1 MNKKIKET
9 IKYLLRCPQVIAPW
23 LRKVDQLYE
32 MNDTELRAY
41 KERGFLQIFR
51 QAYTQSAFYHDLYS
65 RNGIQ
70 LSDIQSIDDIKKL
83 PVITKKMIREN
94 PESLL
99 TISKWKTVANHTS
112 GTTGSPLTVYES
124 WPALWMEQAYVVS
137 YRRRCGFCTG
147 RDVIASLRGHLD
159 RKDKMMYVPVS
170 KTLYLSSFQLNP
182 SNIRDYHHAL
192 LHYKPKAIEGYPS
205 TLLNLCLLLKENGLS
220 CNIPIIFT
228 SSESLGEQ
236 QRTVIEHTFHGKVFD
251 HYGTTERTIS
261 LNEYLDHSGYYEDP
275 GYSINEYRENAV
287 VTTSLINGAF
297 PLIRYEMED
306 KIIFKDG
313 MITGIAGR
321 AMSFITGKDGTKFNS
336 AALTYVAKII
346 PNILVVQ
353 LVQKTIG
360 MLDVNILPDGNFN
373 ATDIKE
379 AIKGIQERIGKDNM
393 DVHVNIIK
401 KTDLIYTPKS
411 NKLEL
416 VVNLTQQDL
425 KHN

>member
-9 IKYLLRCPQVIAPW
+9 IKYSLRCPQVIAPW
-23 LRKVDQLYE
+23 LRKVNQLYE

-41 KERGFLQIFR
+41 KERAFLQIFH

-65 RNGIQ
+65 RNAIQ
-70 LSDIQSIDDIKKL
+70 LDDIKSIDDIKKL
-83 PVITKKMIREN
+83 PVITKKMIREH

-99 TISKWKTVANHTS
+99 TIPKWKTVTNHTS
-112 GTTGSPLTVYES
+112 GTTGSPLVVYES

-137 YRRRCGFCTG
+137 YRRRCGFFTG

-159 RKDKMMYVPVS
+159 RKEKMMYVVIS

-182 SNIRDYHHAL
+182 SNIREYYQAL
-192 LHYKPKAIEGYPS
+192 CNYKPKAIEAYPS
-205 TLLNLCLLLKENGLS
+205 SLLNLCLLLKENGLR
-220 CNIPIIFT
+220 CNIPVIFT
-228 SSESLGEQ
+228 SSESLGDV
-236 QRTVIEHTFHGKVFD
+236 QRSIIENILHGKVFD

-261 LNEYLDHSGYYEDP
+261 LNENFDHTGYYEDP
-275 GYSINEYRENAV
+275 GYSINEYRENSV
-287 VTTSLINGAF
+287 VTTSLINSAF

-306 KIIFKDG
+306 KIMFKDG

-321 AMSFITGKDGTKFNS
+321 ATSFITGKDGTKFNS

-353 LVQKTIG
+353 LVQREIG
-360 MLDVNILPDGNFN
+360 NLEVNILPDTNFN
-373 ATDIKE
+373 TTDIKKV
-379 AIKGIQERIGKDNM
+379 IMGIQERIGKDNVN
-393 DVHVNIIK
+393 VHVNIIK

-416 VVNLTQQDL
+416 VVNLTGN
-425 KHN
+425 KM